1 MRILFFSLLL
11 TVCLLM
17 SAFAVPPSP
26 AGGGALRIYERGDHV
41 SVPDHPDFDVNL
53 QANGFTLEMWIY
65 LERPLQERVDMMAQ
79 PLEFWSLLHKDGSY
93 KWEMYPSGS
102 HGFTF
107 FTNRVRQPIGFG
119 PHDGFEP
126 QQWYYIALTLTKT
139 YRQAIINNQLR
150 GIRTNLLHFDDTDAP
165 LRIGG
170 GRAPLLGA
178 TPGPFF
184 EKPIHTNF
192 TAGRI
197 DAVRISNI
205 VRYPQ
210 VGIAAKKVNETW
222 QDTIEMPTG
231 RFEPDAHTVALWHFD
246 FHAGTW
252 KWRDASGNG
261 HHLTYNGNYLTVRP
275 RRKLATTWAALK
287 GRNP

>member
-1 MRILFFSLLL
+1 MRILFFLLPL
-11 TVCLLM
+11 AVCLLM
-17 SAFAVPPSP
+17 SASAVPPSP

-41 SVPDHPDFDVNL
+41 YVLDHPDFDVNL

-93 KWEMYPSGS
+93 KWEMYPGGS
-102 HGFTF
+102 PGFSF
-107 FTNRVRQPIGFG
+107 FHNRQRERIGFG
-119 PHDGFEP
+119 LQEGLPLYEWH
-126 QQWYYIALTLTKT
+126 YIAVTLSRT

-150 GIRTNLLHFDDTDAP
+150 GVRTNLLRFDDTDAP

-170 GRAPLLGA
+170 GREPLLGA

-231 RFEPDAHTVALWHFD
+231 RFQPDPHTVALWHFD

-261 HHLTYNGNYLTVRP
+261 HHLTYKGNYLTVRP

-287 GRNP
+287 ER